1 MEVIINEWDT
11 IYLHYVFYQYDE
23 ETYNKL
29 EYVIDRCYKK
39 NIPVNNIDLL
49 KLMKPIYRG
58 LVKKYDKNIIQTQL
72 KYLVHYINEDVIY
85 LDNDL
90 TNVKLR

>member
-1 MEVIINEWDT
+1 MENIINEWDT
-11 IYLHYVFYQYDE
+11 MYLPYVFYQNDK

-29 EYVIDRCYKK
+29 EYVINRCYEK
-39 NIPVNNIDLL
+39 NIHVYNIDLL

-58 LVKKYDKNIIQTQL
+58 LIKKYDKKIIQTHL
-72 KYLVHYINEDVIY
+72 KYLVHYINEDVMY

-90 TNVKLR
+90 TNVRLR